1 MRRISASLV
10 FDLFII
16 SVLYTYSIQERAIH
30 LLNPGALAYVD
41 LGHFGVDGSLDHAL
55 ERVFKPDTA

>member
-16 SVLYTYSIQERAIH
+16 SVLFTYSIQERAVH
-30 LLNPGALAYVD
+30 LINAGALAGDD
-41 LGHFGVDGSLDHAL
+41 LGHFGVDGFLDHAL
-55 ERVFKPDTA
+55 ERMVRV